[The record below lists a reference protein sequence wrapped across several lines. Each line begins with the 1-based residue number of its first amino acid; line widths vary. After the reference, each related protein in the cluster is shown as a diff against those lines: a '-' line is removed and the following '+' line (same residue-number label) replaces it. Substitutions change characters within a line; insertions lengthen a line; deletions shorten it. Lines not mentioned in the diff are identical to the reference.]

1 MSGGVLTAREVEAAA
16 QAGTRTLAVEP
27 GTVVTPLARDRAAA
41 LGLSISDA
49 GPAPA
54 AHGVDPGTPPP
65 GTGLARRGRS
75 GGADLDRLVLE
86 SRVRVVARR
95 VLLRRGLG
103 LGALEELVAAVIAR
117 LSAPEGGACPCGRE
131 AR

>member
-1 MSGGVLTAREVEAAA
+1 MSGAVLTAREVEAAA
-16 QAGTRTLAVEP
+16 QAGTRTLAVEA

-54 AHGVDPGTPPP
+54 HGAEPGTPPP
-65 GTGLARRGRS
+65 GSGPARRGRS

-103 LGALEELVAAVIAR
+103 LGALDDLVAAVIAR
-117 LSAPEGGACPCGRE
+117 LSGAEGRACPCGRE